1 MRFLKIILSVFAL
14 FYRLTPNYLI
24 ISDVYF
30 LHREVIETKIGNAV
44 RSLSFYHL
52 ISVSIDM
59 LSLVGFPCPTLLSL
73 QPKINIKESITNVL
87 SIILFIVFKYFD
99 HFIALFFL
107 YKIRRYYYDIIQA
120 PYPPPILLAQY
131 QMEAMEYHHHCHY

>member
-1 MRFLKIILSVFAL
+1 MDLGDCVLITALSVSSDA
-14 FYRLTPNYLI
+14 
-24 ISDVYF
+24 ISCLVKT
-30 LHREVIETKIGNAV
+30 LPEIT
-44 RSLSFYHL
+44 L
-52 ISVSIDM
+52 SVSIDM

-120 PYPPPILLAQY
+120 LYSTPILLDQY
-131 QMEAMEYHHHCHY
+131 QMEAMEFHHHCHY

>member
-1 MRFLKIILSVFAL
+1 MV
-14 FYRLTPNYLI
+14 
-24 ISDVYF
+24 
-30 LHREVIETKIGNAV
+30 HRKVIETKIGNAL

-52 ISVSIDM
+52 LRLFFESIP
-59 LSLVGFPCPTLLSL
+59 LEKARSCCLQATIWVKSIVLWIRERYNLTTLLSL

-120 PYPPPILLAQY
+120 PYSTPILLDQC